1 MKNKKNN
8 NIMIMH
14 FYLVPFCCKISNIL
28 GPNPSAVLFRQ
39 KITLVLFKRTTRQV
53 LVLRIQFLSKL
64 IVFMCFLLDNFLLL
78 LLGGDN
84 KPNMFRFESNIFH
97 ILSLGTNLV

>member
-14 FYLVPFCCKISNIL
+14 FYLVPFCCKISNIF
-28 GPNPSAVLFRQ
+28 GPNPSAMLFRQ
-39 KITLVLFKRTTRQV
+39 KITQVLFKSTTRQV
-53 LVLRIQFLSKL
+53 LFLGIQFLSKL
-64 IVFMCFLLDNFLLL
+64 IVCMGVLFDNFLLQL
-78 LLGGDN
+78 RGGDN

-97 ILSLGTNLV
+97 ILSL